1 MTRELRQGVVG
12 LEAMTTAALG
22 VLAVASGVY
31 TYIGVRGLLDGAGL
45 LTFGAA
51 VVYSGAVS
59 VGIFIFWA
67 YILKFLPQMRS
78 GATRLALSAAM
89 LVGCGAIVAMS
100 SWLNAAALAGAA
112 SVEQHLAETV
122 VDYQER
128 LEQAHENALAAQSL
142 LPDIRI
148 AQQRFSDLSERELE
162 EGALTGSS
170 GRGTVAQYLAQMA
183 QQLQDLGDQ
192 IAASRGPLETGFA
205 EGGRHLNAM
214 RAIVAGSQPIDQR
227 SVDFADQAV
236 ALAGVISSITQT
248 SIAPAVRRQAEDL
261 SRSFIMPAVS
271 GLSADLRS
279 RQNQVLEEVRE
290 TVAET
295 SAVLASAADEILAR
309 PAVQPLRFK
318 PLSPAEAVLLYAG
331 DFVPSWAG
339 AIAIDLLPGV
349 LVLVLMVVQASIRR
363 QESHLTR
370 DEAMSLKD
378 LQAALE
384 AWGRL
389 SRAAQGSA
397 IEQQQASVSQQAPPE
412 ARIEAPEQ
420 SVPEP
425 SPPQQPVESA
435 EVERLD
441 DSRARRDAG

>member
-1 MTRELRQGVVG
+1 MARELRQGIAG
-12 LEAMTTAALG
+12 LETMTTAALG

-31 TYIGVRGLLDGAGL
+31 TYIGVRGLLDGVGL

-67 YILKFLPQMRS
+67 YILKFLPQMRT

-112 SVEQHLAETV
+112 SVEQHMAVTV

-148 AQQRFSDLSERELE
+148 GQQRFAQLSEREQSD
-162 EGALTGSS
+162 GALTGSS

-183 QQLQDLGDQ
+183 QQLTQLGDQ
-192 IAASRGPLETGFA
+192 IEATRGPVQNLFV
-205 EGGRHLNAM
+205 EGSRHLDAM
-214 RAIVAGSQPIDQR
+214 RAVVGDIQNIEQR
-227 SVDFADQAV
+227 TVRFADQAV
-236 ALAGVISSITQT
+236 KLAGVIASLTQT

-261 SRSFIMPAVS
+261 SRSFIMPAVT
-271 GLSADLRS
+271 GLSADLRD
-279 RQNQVLEEVRE
+279 RQSQVLDEVRS
-290 TVAET
+290 TVDET
-295 SAVLASAADEILAR
+295 SAVLAAAADEILAR
-309 PAVQPLRFK
+309 PAVQPLRFT
-318 PLSPAEAVLLYAG
+318 PLSPAEAVLLYAA

-349 LVLVLMVVQASIRR
+349 LVLILMVVHASIRR
-363 QESHLTR
+363 QETHLSR

-384 AWGRL
+384 AWSRL
-389 SRAAQGSA
+389 SRAAQGA
-397 IEQQQASVSQQAPPE
+397 ELEPQRHREAPPL
-412 ARIEAPEQ
+412 P
-420 SVPEP
+420 PEP
-425 SPPQQPVESA
+425 LAEETAPAPAADAPPPSESA
-435 EVERLD
+435 EVESLD
-441 DSRARRDAG
+441 DSRARRGAG

>member
-1 MTRELRQGVVG
+1 MARELRQGIAG
-12 LEAMTTAALG
+12 LESMTTAALG

-31 TYIGVRGLLDGAGL
+31 TYIGVRGLLDGVGL

-67 YILKFLPQMRS
+67 YILKFLPQMRT
-78 GATRLALSAAM
+78 GATRLALTAAM

-112 SVEQHLAETV
+112 SVEQHLAVTV

-128 LEQAHENALAAQSL
+128 LEQSHENALAAQSL

-148 AQQRFSDLSERELE
+148 AQQRFAQLSEREQS

-170 GRGTVAQYLAQMA
+170 GRGTVAQYLSQMA

-192 IAASRGPLETGFA
+192 IEASRGPVQNLFA
-205 EGGRHLNAM
+205 EGGRHLDAM
-214 RAIVAGSQPIDQR
+214 RAIVSGVQNIEQR
-227 SVDFADQAV
+227 TVRFADQAV
-236 ALAGVISSITQT
+236 ALAGVIAKLTQT

-261 SRSFIMPAVS
+261 SRSFIMPAMT
-271 GLSADLRS
+271 GLSADLRD
-279 RQNQVLEEVRE
+279 RQSQVLNEVRS
-290 TVAET
+290 TVDET
-295 SAVLASAADEILAR
+295 SAVLAAAADEILAR
-309 PAVQPLRFK
+309 PAVQPLRFV
-318 PLSPAEAVLLYAG
+318 PLSPAEAVLLYAA

-349 LVLVLMVVQASIRR
+349 LVLILMVVHASIRR
-363 QESHLTR
+363 QETHLSR

-384 AWGRL
+384 AWSRL
-389 SRAAQGSA
+389 SRAAQGSDLDQGQRRRA
-397 IEQQQASVSQQAPPE
+397 TLLPDDWPEALPESQQAGE
-412 ARIEAPEQ
+412 TL
-420 SVPEP
+420 P
-425 SPPQQPVESA
+425 SEIA
-435 EVERLD
+435 EVENLD
-441 DSRARRDAG
+441 ESRARREAG

>member
-1 MTRELRQGVVG
+1 MTRELRQGVAG
-12 LEAMTTAALG
+12 LETMTTAALG

-51 VVYSGAVS
+51 IVYSGAVS
-59 VGIFIFWA
+59 VGIFIFWS

-78 GATRLALSAAM
+78 GATRLALVGAM
-89 LVGCGAIVAMS
+89 LIGCGAIVAMS

-122 VDYQER
+122 VDNQAR

-148 AQQRFSDLSERELE
+148 AQQRFALLSERESQ

-170 GRGTVAQYLAQMA
+170 GRGTVAQYLSQMA
-183 QQLQDLGDQ
+183 QQLEDLGDQ
-192 IAASRGPLETGFA
+192 IEASRGPVQTGFA
-205 EGGRHLNAM
+205 EGGRHLDAM
-214 RAIVAGSQPIDQR
+214 RAIVGGTQPIEQR
-227 SVDFADQAV
+227 SVRFADQAV
-236 ALAGVISSITQT
+236 ALAGVITSLTQT

-261 SRSFIMPAVS
+261 SRSFIMPAVT
-271 GLSADLRS
+271 GLSADLRN
-279 RQNQVLEEVRE
+279 RQSQVLDEVRN

-295 SAVLASAADEILAR
+295 SAALARAADEILAR
-309 PAVQPLRFK
+309 PAVQPLRFT
-318 PLSPAEAVLLYAG
+318 PLSPAEAVLLYAA

-349 LVLVLMVVQASIRR
+349 LVLILMVVHASIRR
-363 QESHLTR
+363 QESPLSH

-378 LQAALE
+378 MQAALE

-389 SRAAQGSA
+389 SRTAQGSS
-397 IEQQQASVSQQAPPE
+397 IPTPPPPE
-412 ARIEAPEQ
+412 AEAPP
-420 SVPEP
+420 PEP
-425 SPPQQPVESA
+425 SADVEH
-435 EVERLD
+435 LD
-441 DSRARRDAG
+441 ETRARREGR

>member
-1 MTRELRQGVVG
+1 MARELRQGVAG
-12 LEAMTTAALG
+12 LEAMTMAALG

-67 YILKFLPQMRS
+67 YILKFLPQMRT
-78 GATRLALSAAM
+78 GATRLALTIAM
-89 LVGCGAIVAMS
+89 LIGCGAIVAMS

-112 SVEQHLAETV
+112 SVEQHMAETV

-128 LEQAHENALAAQSL
+128 LEQSHENALAAQSL

-148 AQQRFSDLSERELE
+148 AQQRFALLSDREQE

-170 GRGTVAQYLAQMA
+170 GRGTVAQYLAQMS

-192 IAASRGPLETGFA
+192 IEASREPVQTLFS
-205 EGGRHLNAM
+205 EGSEHLDLM
-214 RAIVAGSQPIDQR
+214 RAIVGGTQPIGDR
-227 SVDFADQAV
+227 SVRFAAEAV
-236 ALAGVISSITQT
+236 ALAGVISAMTQT

-261 SRSFIMPAVS
+261 SRSFIMPAVT
-271 GLSADLRS
+271 GLSADLRD
-279 RQNQVLEEVRE
+279 RQSQVLEEVRA

-295 SAVLASAADEILAR
+295 SAALAAAADEILAR
-309 PAVQPLRFK
+309 PAVQPLRFT
-318 PLSPAEAVLLYAG
+318 PLSSAEAVLLYAG

-349 LVLVLMVVQASIRR
+349 LVLILMVVHASIRR
-363 QESHLTR
+363 EESHLAHH
-370 DEAMSLKD
+370 EIMSLRD

-384 AWGRL
+384 AWSRL
-389 SRAAQGSA
+389 SRAAQGA
-397 IEQQQASVSQQAPPE
+397 EQAGDGGERKTEPEAPAAPP
-412 ARIEAPEQ
+412 
-420 SVPEP
+420 
-425 SPPQQPVESA
+425 PPAADGAAVEN
-435 EVERLD
+435 LD
-441 DSRARRDAG
+441 ESRARRGAG